1 MMNASQGMRGRLIFQ
16 SISLACQGGFVVVF
30 GYTRTLGGAI
40 ATMVVFSLFV
50 QSSEGAIYAVIPY
63 VRPPV
68 TGSVAGLVGAGGNL
82 GGVVF
87 SIIFRYYEY
96 RPAFIL
102 MGVIAAASALLSP
115 LIQIK
120 DHSAILCNCHDRKR
134 RLNQVV
140 RRISNMSGLSGGGRR
155 SSADSVEDEM
165 EDKSSKPHYDDGE
178 LERAEQGTTS
188 SEGRPSSRSEST
200 KQNSKH
206 DHNVHANE
214 DEG

>member
-1 MMNASQGMRGRLIFQ
+1 M
-16 SISLACQGGFVVVF
+16 VF

-102 MGVIAAASALLSP
+102 MGVIAAASSLLSP
-115 LIQIK
+115 LIQIP
-120 DHSAILCNCHDRKR
+120 DHSAVLCNCADNKRK
-134 RLNQVV
+134 LDEVG
-140 RRISNMSGLSGGGRR
+140 RRISNISGFSGGGRR
-155 SSADSVEDEM
+155 SFADSVDEDM
-165 EDKSSKPHYDDGE
+165 EDKSSKPDHGE
-178 LERAEQGTTS
+178 LERAEQRTSS
-188 SEGRPSSRSEST
+188 SEGRHSSEST
-200 KQNSKH
+200 KRNSKH
-206 DHNVHANE
+206 DRTAHANE
-214 DEG
+214 D